1 MAKLAARPD
10 RRILVFA
17 VPGTGGSHLD
27 ILNLVAQ
34 IVRDLLI
41 FVGACLAI
49 LVVVLIVIAR
59 MPRDNPLRQLL
70 SELCRHLAV
79 TLAAGA
85 VAIPIEPIPGLDVA
99 YDTVVPI
106 ALLYFWIKFAW
117 RVIGILGHR
126 ALPAPATTRDLTRR

>member
-1 MAKLAARPD
+1 MD
-10 RRILVFA
+10 RDDHRNRA
-17 VPGTGGSHLD
+17 PGGSKVD
-27 ILNLVAQ
+27 ILNLVGQ

-41 FVGACLAI
+41 FVGSCFAL
-49 LVVVLIVIAR
+49 LVVLLIVVAR
-59 MPRDNPLRQLL
+59 MPRENPLRQLL
-70 SELCRHLAV
+70 GELCRHVAV

-117 RVIGILGHR
+117 RVVGIVGQR
-126 ALPAPATTRDLTRR
+126 ALPPPSPPPRG

>member
-1 MAKLAARPD
+1 
-10 RRILVFA
+10 
-17 VPGTGGSHLD
+17 LD
-27 ILNLVAQ
+27 ILNLIGQ

-41 FVGACLAI
+41 FVGVCLAL
-49 LVVVLIVIAR
+49 LVAVLIVVAR

-85 VAIPIEPIPGLDVA
+85 AAIPIEPIPGLDVA

-106 ALLYFWIKFAW
+106 ALLYYWIKFAW
-117 RVIGILGHR
+117 RVVGILRPR
-126 ALPAPATTRDLTRR
+126 AVPTQPELERTIASRLPPSDSPRRP

>member
-1 MAKLAARPD
+1 M
-10 RRILVFA
+10 
-17 VPGTGGSHLD
+17 D
-27 ILNLVAQ
+27 ILNLIGQ

-49 LVVVLIVIAR
+49 LVVLLIVVAR
-59 MPRDNPLRQLL
+59 MPRENPLRQLL
-70 SELCRHLAV
+70 SELCRHVAV

-99 YDTVVPI
+99 YDTLVPV

-117 RVIGILGHR
+117 RVVGILGQR
-126 ALPAPATTRDLTRR
+126 ALPPPVTARDLTRR

>member
-1 MAKLAARPD
+1 
-10 RRILVFA
+10 
-17 VPGTGGSHLD
+17 LD
-27 ILNLVAQ
+27 ILNLIGQ

-41 FVGACLAI
+41 FVGVCLAL
-49 LVVVLIVIAR
+49 LVAVLIVVAR

-85 VAIPIEPIPGLDVA
+85 AAIPIEPIPGLDVA

-106 ALLYFWIKFAW
+106 ALLYYWIKFAW
-117 RVIGILGHR
+117 RVVGVLRPR
-126 ALPAPATTRDLTRR
+126 AVSTQPELERAIASRLPPSDSPRRP

>member
-1 MAKLAARPD
+1 M
-10 RRILVFA
+10 
-17 VPGTGGSHLD
+17 D

-49 LVVVLIVIAR
+49 LVVLLIVVAR
-59 MPRDNPLRQLL
+59 MPRENPLRQLL

-126 ALPAPATTRDLTRR
+126 ALPAPAPATTRDLTRR

>member
-1 MAKLAARPD
+1 M
-10 RRILVFA
+10 
-17 VPGTGGSHLD
+17 D
-27 ILNLVAQ
+27 ILNLVGQ

-41 FVGACLAI
+41 FVGVCLAL
-49 LVVVLIVIAR
+49 LVTVLIVVAR

-99 YDTVVPI
+99 YDTLVPI
-106 ALLYFWIKFAW
+106 ALLCYWIKFAW
-117 RVIGILGHR
+117 RVVGILRPR
-126 ALPAPATTRDLTRR
+126 AVATQPELGRAIASRLPPSDSPRTP

>member
-1 MAKLAARPD
+1 M
-10 RRILVFA
+10 
-17 VPGTGGSHLD
+17 D

-41 FVGACLAI
+41 FVGGCLAI

>member
-1 MAKLAARPD
+1 
-10 RRILVFA
+10 
-17 VPGTGGSHLD
+17 LD
-27 ILNLVAQ
+27 ILNLIGQ

-41 FVGACLAI
+41 FVGVCLAL
-49 LVVVLIVIAR
+49 LVVLLIVVAR

-70 SELCRHLAV
+70 GELCRHLAV

-106 ALLYFWIKFAW
+106 ALLYYWIKFAW
-117 RVIGILGHR
+117 RVIGILRPRAAATRPELTAATALLPQPSESPHR
-126 ALPAPATTRDLTRR
+126 PSPPPPGR